1 MAEIADFKKFEIFNV
16 FSENQ
21 LGKLSKITENKTFKK
36 GDQIY
41 KEDDRANRFYLVVDG
56 QVSLNKI
63 DPGEQIG
70 ISFEKRERG
79 GLFGADCFMEPQK
92 YTLNALC
99 LKDSEVMS
107 IDADKLFKLFQTD
120 PDMGYKF
127 MKEVA
132 KIYFDRYKVAKR
144 QIHAMVKAPTI
155 ITAQPG

>member
-1 MAEIADFKKFEIFNV
+1 MAEIDDFKKFEIFNV

-21 LGKLSKITENKTFKK
+21 LAELSKITENKSFEK

-41 KEDDRANRFYLVVDG
+41 REDDRANRFYLVVDG
-56 QVSLNKI
+56 QISLNKI

-79 GLFGADCFMEPQK
+79 GLFGAACFMAPRK

-107 IDADKLFKLFQTD
+107 IDADKLFERFQTD

>member
-1 MAEIADFKKFEIFNV
+1 MVEIDDFKKFEIFNV

-21 LGKLSKITENKTFKK
+21 LAELSKITEKKTFKK
-36 GDQIY
+36 GHQIY

-56 QVSLNKI
+56 QISLNKI

-79 GLFGADCFMEPQK
+79 GLFGAACFMEPQK

-107 IDADKLFKLFQTD
+107 IDADKLFKRFQTD

>member
-1 MAEIADFKKFEIFNV
+1 MAEINDFKKFEIFKV

-21 LGKLSKITENKTFKK
+21 LAELSKITENKTFEK
-36 GDQIY
+36 GAQIY
-41 KEDDRANRFYLVVDG
+41 KEDDRANRFYVVVDG
-56 QVSLNKI
+56 LVTLNKI

-79 GLFGADCFMEPQK
+79 GLFGAACFMEPQK

-99 LKDSEVMS
+99 MKDSEVIS
-107 IDADKLFKLFQTD
+107 IDADKLFELFQKD

-132 KIYFDRYKVAKR
+132 KIYFERYKVAKR
-144 QIHAMVKAPTI
+144 QIHAMVKAPTL

>member
-1 MAEIADFKKFEIFNV
+1 MVAIDDFKKFEIFNV
-16 FSENQ
+16 FSKNQ
-21 LGKLSKITENKTFKK
+21 LAELSKITENKTFKK
-36 GDQIY
+36 GAQIY
-41 KEDDRANRFYLVVDG
+41 KENDRANRFYLVVKG

-79 GLFGADCFMEPQK
+79 GLFGAACFMEPQK

>member
-1 MAEIADFKKFEIFNV
+1 MAGIDDFKQFEIFNV

-21 LGKLSKITENKTFKK
+21 LAELSKITENITFQK

-41 KEDDRANRFYLVVDG
+41 QEDDRANRFYLVVDG
-56 QVSLNKI
+56 LVSLNKI
-63 DPGEQIG
+63 DPGEEIG

-79 GLFGADCFMEPQK
+79 GLFGAACFMEPQQ

-107 IDADKLFKLFQTD
+107 IDADKLFKLFQED
-120 PDMGYKF
+120 PDLGYKF

>member
-1 MAEIADFKKFEIFNV
+1 MVEIDDFKKFEIFNV

-21 LGKLSKITENKTFKK
+21 LAELSKITEKKTFKK
-36 GDQIY
+36 GHQIY

-56 QVSLNKI
+56 QISLNKI

-79 GLFGADCFMEPQK
+79 GLFGAACFMEPQK

-107 IDADKLFKLFQTD
+107 IDADKLFKFFQTD